1 MTKSK
6 TITNVLLCS
15 KDNNLRLANIT
26 FDNQIIDIQYL
37 ISKEINWSE
46 ISTKELWQ
54 KFVSLQIQNGSTND
68 NNTIDGRYLLLMPGA
83 IDAHVHFDTPGFEDR
98 EDFDHGSLAAVFG
111 GVTTVI
117 DMPCTSLPPVT
128 NENNFDIKLEAVTG
142 RSYVDYAFWGGV
154 AGNDFANNNDISK
167 QINDL
172 AKKGVVG
179 FKSYLISGME
189 SFADLKEDEMTETA
203 QKLKKTGLPLAVHAE
218 DKDMVS
224 ERRDHLKK
232 IGNINWQGYYFARDE
247 RVEALAVMKM
257 INIARKTGCKIHIV
271 HLSSQFGVEL
281 IRQAKNEGLNVSAET
296 CPHYLYFIK
305 DDFDNPVI
313 SAYLKTAPP
322 VKSEYDRLALWEAIK
337 DGTLEFVTTDHAG
350 CDPEKEKKG
359 NDFWQIY
366 GGIPGVEHRVPFLLS
381 EGFKR
386 GRLTLEKTIN
396 LLSTNVANYY
406 NLKTKG
412 KLFRGSDADFSL
424 INLWD
429 NQTISANN
437 MHSKNK
443 YTPFEGKTFEAIVE
457 KTILRGQLIVNDRK
471 LFQHEKVGKFIGV

>member
-1 MTKSK
+1 
-6 TITNVLLCS
+6 
-15 KDNNLRLANIT
+15 
-26 FDNQIIDIQYL
+26 
-37 ISKEINWSE
+37 
-46 ISTKELWQ
+46 
-54 KFVSLQIQNGSTND
+54 
-68 NNTIDGRYLLLMPGA
+68 
-83 IDAHVHFDTPGFEDR
+83 
-98 EDFDHGSLAAVFG
+98 
-111 GVTTVI
+111 
-117 DMPCTSLPPVT
+117 
-128 NENNFDIKLEAVTG
+128 
-142 RSYVDYAFWGGV
+142 
-154 AGNDFANNNDISK
+154 
-167 QINDL
+167 
-172 AKKGVVG
+172 
-179 FKSYLISGME
+179 
-189 SFADLKEDEMTETA
+189 
-203 QKLKKTGLPLAVHAE
+203 
-218 DKDMVS
+218 
-224 ERRDHLKK
+224 
-232 IGNINWQGYYFARDE
+232 NWQGYYFARDE

-322 VKSEYDRLALWEAIK
+322 VKSEYDRLSLWEAIK